1 MKGIVGREAE
11 IRELQERYSSDCRP
25 GDGSLIY
32 SETKMK
38 RFPSLAWTV
47 IVIVALT
54 ACTHGDDNPAG
65 LKI

>member
-1 MKGIVGREAE
+1 MLGIFPGDE
-11 IRELQERYSSDCRP
+11 IR
-25 GDGSLIY
+25 GSLIY

-47 IVIVALT
+47 MLIVALT

>member
-1 MKGIVGREAE
+1 
-11 IRELQERYSSDCRP
+11 
-25 GDGSLIY
+25 
-32 SETKMK
+32 MK

-47 IVIVALT
+47 MLIVALT